1 MRISVSLYCAGG
13 VQRASLI
20 PRPRPAFCQGES
32 PIDISHPRP
41 GCGIVANR
49 TMRMMSCASLI
60 SVFLCQAVLQL
71 LLLLAGDVEQNPGPP
86 KILKQGGPTTF
97 TSTPERFSPPP
108 PPNYVTKLS
117 FLSEREPGNEAKTL
131 MRFVSGV
138 EGSRS

>member
-1 MRISVSLYCAGG
+1 MRICALALTYTAPEGKPYS
-13 VQRASLI
+13 QAPPSF
-20 PRPRPAFCQGES
+20 FCQGES

-41 GCGIVANR
+41 GCGIVVANR
-49 TMRMMSCASLI
+49 TMRMMSWASLI

-86 KILKQGGPTTF
+86 KILKQGGPTTCTS
-97 TSTPERFSPPP
+97 TSTPERSPQIILPSS
-108 PPNYVTKLS
+108 L